1 MANWDDVEGLV
12 FCWLADANASTW
24 SDLAVTRL
32 SLDELTRKDC
42 ECGWCRISVRT
53 LQPRFDEK
61 ALELSFERAVK
72 SARREPLMLPGA
84 EFDFPP
90 PTSLHNSG
98 WNRVAAC
105 RNLQIPLKEFRG
117 PNFAVWCAEWHPHVD
132 PVVPK

>member
-53 LQPRFDEK
+53 LQARFDEK
-61 ALELSFERAVK
+61 TLELSFERAVK

-84 EFDFPP
+84 EFEFPTTHLP
-90 PTSLHNSG
+90 PQSG
-98 WNRVAAC
+98 WTVLLR
-105 RNLQIPLKEFRG
+105 
-117 PNFAVWCAEWHPHVD
+117 AETSKFP
-132 PVVPK
+132 